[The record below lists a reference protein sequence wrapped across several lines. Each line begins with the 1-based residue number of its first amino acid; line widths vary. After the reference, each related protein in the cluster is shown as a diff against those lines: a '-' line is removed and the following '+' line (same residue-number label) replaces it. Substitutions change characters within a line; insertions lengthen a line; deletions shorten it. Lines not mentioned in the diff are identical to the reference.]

1 MNINLLKAQIV
12 LKGKKVSDVSKNLKI
27 SKSALYRK
35 LSGKSDFTRGE
46 ICGMIDFLEIET
58 DKAMEIF
65 FNNNVSLR
73 TQKER

>member
-46 ICGMIDFLEIET
+46 ICEIIDFLEIET

-65 FNNNVSLR
+65 FRKYVS
-73 TQKER
+73 